1 MSVVVTA
8 PGGTRKQWIGQITA
22 LSVILGILLALSLQ
36 TERVQKRNLPPRYS
50 ILAKQYQDLR
60 ALNDRY
66 AKEIA
71 KLQLDKQR
79 YERMLQEWA
88 KGESPKL
95 SVLAKE
101 LADVKQFAGL
111 TPVEG
116 PGVIVKLMD
125 SPKAKEYAK
134 KYADGA
140 ETGPEFQAA
149 LQDFLVHDTDIN
161 GVVNELRAAGAEA
174 ISVNEQRLV
183 ATSSIRCVG
192 PLVYINGKPS
202 GGTPPYVV
210 KAVGPAKEMKE
221 ALEMQGGYLDTQHL
235 KEYGMVQIET
245 AERIRIPAYDGP
257 TFFRE
262 ARPVAA
268 GRATSNNSGAGA

>member
-8 PGGTRKQWIGQITA
+8 PGAPRRQWIWQITA
-22 LSVILGILLALSLQ
+22 LSVILGVLLALSLQ
-36 TERVQKRNLPPRYS
+36 TERVQKQNLPPRYS

-60 ALNDRY
+60 SLNDRY

-95 SVLAKE
+95 AVLTKE
-101 LADVKQFAGL
+101 LQDVKQFAGL

-116 PGVIVKLMD
+116 PGVIVRLMD
-125 SPKAKEYAK
+125 SPKAKEYAR
-134 KYADGA
+134 KYAGGV
-140 ETGPEFQAA
+140 ETGPEFQTA

-183 ATSSIRCVG
+183 ATSAVRCVG
-192 PLVYINGKPS
+192 PLVYINGRPS
-202 GGTPPYVV
+202 GGAPPYVI

-221 ALEMQGGYLDTQHL
+221 ALEMVGGYLDTQHL

-245 AERIRIPAYDGP
+245 TDKVFIPAYDGP
-257 TFFRE
+257 TFFRQ
-262 ARPVAA
+262 ARPVSA
-268 GRATSNNSGAGA
+268 GQPRSNGTGARA